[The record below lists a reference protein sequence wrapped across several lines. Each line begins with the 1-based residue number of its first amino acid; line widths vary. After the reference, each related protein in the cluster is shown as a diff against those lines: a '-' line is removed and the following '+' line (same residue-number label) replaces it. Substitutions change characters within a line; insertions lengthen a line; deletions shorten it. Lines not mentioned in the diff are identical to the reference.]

1 MFHLEDVLQLKDGEQ
16 VKSVTRRHVVT
27 LVPSLFL
34 SLVLI
39 VAPFFL
45 LFPLF
50 GWGAPGVAL
59 FFTAVV
65 LGVVIAI
72 RALILWDADVIIIT
86 NLRLIDV
93 DQRGLLTRTVSEAAL
108 SAVQDVSWKRHGLV
122 ETAFRIGSVVV
133 QTAGSATT
141 IEARKIPRPEETYE
155 LINDLRHTSPPGS
168 SKPAEAREDLLRDIA
183 TLLQGY
189 STEELTRIKSIL
201 RARERASVTDA
212 FLKQDTDPAT

>member
-16 VKSVTRRHVVT
+16 VKSVMRRHVVT
-27 LVPSLFL
+27 LAPPLFL

-39 VAPFFL
+39 VTPFFL

-50 GWGAPGVAL
+50 GWGIPGVAL

-65 LGVVIAI
+65 LGIVIAI
-72 RALILWDADVIIIT
+72 RALVLWDADVIIVT

-108 SAVQDVSWKRHGLV
+108 SAIQDVSWKRRGLF
-122 ETAFRIGSVVV
+122 ETMFRIGSVVV

-141 IEARKIPRPEETYE
+141 IEARKIPRPEQTYE
-155 LINDLRHTSPPGS
+155 LINELRHASAPGS
-168 SKPAEAREDLLRDIA
+168 KAPEAREDLLGEIA
-183 TLLQGY
+183 DLLKGY
-189 STEELTRIKSIL
+189 STDELTRIKSIL

-212 FLKQDTDPAT
+212 FLKQDTDTAA